1 MGRAVGID
9 GEAVRRFGRRGAG
22 PRPVRARP
30 ATCWDEVL
38 TMPVEVTVPDRESA
52 SALLGEAESHFR
64 AELVEAAGSALVVR
78 LQPARA
84 ATTGWVF
91 ELLALV
97 ERWLEAHD
105 LQVAR
110 VHHGNRSYVITA
122 PGLGPRGEWDSSPEP
137 AAAA

>member
-1 MGRAVGID
+1 
-9 GEAVRRFGRRGAG
+9 
-22 PRPVRARP
+22 
-30 ATCWDEVL
+30 
-38 TMPVEVTVPDRESA
+38 MPVEVTVPDRESA

-64 AELVEAAGSALVVR
+64 AEIVEIAGSALIVR

-122 PGLGPRGEWDSSPEP
+122 PGPGGEWDGSPEP

>member
-1 MGRAVGID
+1 
-9 GEAVRRFGRRGAG
+9 
-22 PRPVRARP
+22 
-30 ATCWDEVL
+30 
-38 TMPVEVTVPDRESA
+38 MPVEVTVPDRESA
-52 SALLGEAESHFR
+52 SALLGEAEAHFR
-64 AELVEAAGSALVVR
+64 AEIVETAGSALIVR
-78 LQPARA
+78 LQPVRA

-97 ERWLEAHD
+97 ERWLEAHN

-122 PGLGPRGEWDSSPEP
+122 PGAGGEWDGSPEP